1 MSKAHKEKTAPI
13 LNMGVTVGGQDS
25 LVGEIISINL
35 RRDPF
40 FMIGD
45 ISLSKVKTTPVY
57 KPDGVLEGWYTLV
70 KKEGRSKLSVES
82 FRQLIK
88 MGMDNNYSLAE
99 IVLYCLR
106 QEEDGARREPVIGLL
121 KEVLK
126 YSDGRHEEPEVY
138 EEEEGKIAFRQ
149 TKDGVIIHREGTYPV
164 PPPPPGHKAGSKS
177 SSEALGDIMEF

>member
-1 MSKAHKEKTAPI
+1 MPPEYYEVIRSGLEHKYIVP
-13 LNMGVTVGGQDS
+13 G
-25 LVGEIISINL
+25 
-35 RRDPF
+35 
-40 FMIGD
+40 
-45 ISLSKVKTTPVY
+45 KVKTTPVY

-121 KEVLK
+121 KEVLR